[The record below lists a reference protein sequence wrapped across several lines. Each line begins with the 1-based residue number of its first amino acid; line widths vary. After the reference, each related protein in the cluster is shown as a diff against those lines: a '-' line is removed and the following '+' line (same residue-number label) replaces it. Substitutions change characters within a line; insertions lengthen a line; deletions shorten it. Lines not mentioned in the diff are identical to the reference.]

1 MINQGPSPRLHRP
14 AVFIALL
21 ALLATACSSASP
33 EAATPSLVVEPE
45 GTTSSSSTTVP
56 TDAAGET
63 TTAPANSAVP
73 APGETIGFDQW
84 SSFRGDPQR
93 RAFDGGPEGDDAPD
107 LAWQAATGGIVESSP
122 AVVNGLV
129 ISGTF
134 DNAVVA
140 FDAASGDE
148 VWRFSVGGLV
158 RSSPAVVDGVAY
170 FGADDNLFYAI
181 DSVTGTEIWR
191 FELGGGGQQSSP
203 SVVDDE
209 G

>member
-1 MINQGPSPRLHRP
+1 M
-14 AVFIALL
+14 
-21 ALLATACSSASP
+21 
-33 EAATPSLVVEPE
+33 
-45 GTTSSSSTTVP
+45 
-56 TDAAGET
+56 
-63 TTAPANSAVP
+63 
-73 APGETIGFDQW
+73 
-84 SSFRGDPQR
+84 
-93 RAFDGGPEGDDAPD
+93 
-107 LAWQAATGGIVESSP
+107 
-122 AVVNGLV
+122 V